1 MEKDVIISIS
11 GVQALVDEEREKVE
25 LVTAGK
31 FSRFKDGY
39 ALSYMESALVGLEG
53 TRTTF
58 QVEKD
63 KITLVRAGSVNSQ
76 MVFEK
81 GKKHFSLYETDYG
94 SMTIGVSAKRVDS
107 SLDDNGG
114 EIDIKYSIEI
124 DHELAGENSFHIQ
137 VREPAKNLLQ

>member
-11 GVQALVDEEREKVE
+11 GVQAMVDAEREKVE

-31 FSRFKDGY
+31 FSRFNDGY

-63 KITLVRAGSVNSQ
+63 RITLVRAGSVNSQ

-81 GKKHFSLYETDYG
+81 GRKHFSLYETDFG
-94 SMTIGVSAKRVDS
+94 AMTLAVSAKRVDS
-107 SLDDNGG
+107 SLNDSGG
-114 EIDIKYSIEI
+114 EIDINYSIEI
-124 DHELAGENSFHIQ
+124 DHELAGENTFHIQ
-137 VREPAKNLLQ
+137 VREPVKSILQ